1 MKIEVNVEKRY
12 FFVILAVALLM
23 AGIIGVYA
31 VWDVTKTMFHSA
43 NDVKVTI
50 NGTDYSLQEAITSG
64 KIGGIDH
71 SDCFWTGDTDGVP
84 LDGWLDSNLEI
95 INCSVGYALV
105 GLQEIEGGDNRI
117 ARINIYCCRLN

>member
-1 MKIEVNVEKRY
+1 
-12 FFVILAVALLM
+12 
-23 AGIIGVYA
+23 
-31 VWDVTKTMFHSA
+31 MFHSA

-117 ARINIYCCRLN
+117 ARINLYCCRLN